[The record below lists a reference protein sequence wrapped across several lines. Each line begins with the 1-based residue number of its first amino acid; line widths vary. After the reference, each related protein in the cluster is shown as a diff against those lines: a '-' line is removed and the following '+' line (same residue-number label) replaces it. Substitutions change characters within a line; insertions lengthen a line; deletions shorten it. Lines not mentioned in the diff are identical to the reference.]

1 MRIAIFSETY
11 YPEINGIATSIYNLK
26 TALEMHGH
34 KVLLVTTNPFTN
46 KLTYEDGIIRLP
58 GIRLKFLYNYRMS
71 RFYNAEA
78 AEIIKEF
85 KPDVV
90 HVQTSA
96 GVGHFG
102 SKMGDKLGIGK
113 VYTFHT
119 MIEDYA
125 FYLTHGHFDHFARYA
140 IRKFFRGKS
149 THFDEFIAPS
159 AKIKEY
165 LRSIGVDTTVS
176 VIPTGIDIDRYSAE
190 NIDTSSI
197 NELKAE
203 LGIDPNDFVVLYLGR
218 IAKEKSIDFLLSGFA
233 AFAKKHQDVNAK
245 FLITGWG
252 PAESDLKALAAKYK
266 IADKTIFAGKC
277 DPTQTQKYY
286 HLADCFVSASLTE
299 TQGLTLIEALASS
312 IPCIARFDEAL
323 VDTIRN
329 RESGFLF
336 LDEPGFVQCLED
348 VMNLNQEERARIV
361 DAGRKAI
368 EGFSLELFYQN
379 IIEVYKRVER
389 RNW

>member
-1 MRIAIFSETY
+1 MKIAIFSETY

-26 TALEMHGH
+26 NALERHGH
-34 KVLLVTTNPFTN
+34 QVLLVTTNPFEN
-46 KLTYEDGIIRLP
+46 KLSYQDGIIRLP
-58 GIRLKFLYNYRMS
+58 GIKLKFLYNYRMS
-71 RFYNAEA
+71 RFYNEEA
-78 AEIIKEF
+78 AKIIRQF
-85 KPDVV
+85 NPNII

-102 SKMGDKLGIGK
+102 SVMGDKLKVGK

-125 FYLTHGHFDHFARYA
+125 YYLTHGYFDHFARYA
-140 IRKFFRGKS
+140 IRRFFRGKS

-159 AKIKEY
+159 SKIKEY

-176 VIPTGIDIDRYSAE
+176 VIPTGIDIERYSRA
-190 NIDTSSI
+190 NQDTSSTDS
-197 NELKAE
+197 LKKE
-203 LGIDPNDFVVLYLGR
+203 LGIEKDDFVILYLGR
-218 IAKEKSIDFLLSGFA
+218 IAKEKSIDFLMDGFA
-233 AFAKKHQDVNAK
+233 AFLKKHPDKKVK

-252 PAESDLKALAAKYK
+252 PEEDTLKELARKKKAAEKV
-266 IADKTIFAGKC
+266 IFAGRC
-277 DPTQTQKYY
+277 DPTETQKYY
-286 HLADCFVSASLTE
+286 YLADCFVSASLTE

-312 IPCIARFDEAL
+312 LPCIARFDEAL
-323 VDTIRN
+323 ADTIKN

-336 LDEPGFVQCLED
+336 LDEEGFVQCLEET
-348 VMNLNQEERARIV
+348 MELNQEERERIV
-361 DAGRKAI
+361 SAGKRAI
-368 EGFSLELFYQN
+368 EGFSLELFYQR